1 MLQDVAGSTHV
12 PRYRDSHLARRALGT
27 PLPLLDSA
35 SGFFLLDAFIATQMT
50 EGV

>member
-1 MLQDVAGSTHV
+1 MF
-12 PRYRDSHLARRALGT
+12 LATATLTWPRRALGT

-35 SGFFLLDAFIATQMT
+35 SGFFQLDAFIATQMT